1 MREMKIVN
9 RSNEENKNLVLHPRF
24 SRGLV
29 PHFRCGPKLGEML
42 LFILDRNENPAKPME
57 NLCFK
62 SDCHSYI

>member
-9 RSNEENKNLVLHPRF
+9 KSNEGNKNLVLHPGF

-42 LFILDRNENPAKPME
+42 LFILDRNENPAKAME
-57 NLCFK
+57 NFCFK
-62 SDCHSYI
+62 SDCQSYI